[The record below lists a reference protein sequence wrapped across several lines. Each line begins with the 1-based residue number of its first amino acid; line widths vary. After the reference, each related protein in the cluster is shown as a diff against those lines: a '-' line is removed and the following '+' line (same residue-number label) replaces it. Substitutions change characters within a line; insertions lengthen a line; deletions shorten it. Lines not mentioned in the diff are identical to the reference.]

1 MAISCS
7 PISSILPA
15 LDAHADRRQEKRPVS
30 SSPALAETARLADL
44 GAAIRKVASGGTL
57 SQTEAAEAFETIMSG
72 AATDAQIGALLM
84 AMRLRGETIEEI
96 AGAARAM
103 RARALPVNAPE
114 GAIDTCG
121 TGGDAKGTHNISTAV
136 AFVVAGAGVPVAKH
150 GNRSISSR
158 SGSAD
163 VLTALG
169 VNIECGPET
178 IARCL
183 EECGLGFMFAPA
195 HHPAMRHVAHV
206 RKELGTRT
214 IFNLL
219 GPLANPASTKYQV
232 VGVFAEEWVEP
243 VANVLGLLGVERAW
257 VVHGSDG
264 LDELTT
270 TGISHVAALDAGK
283 VMTFKVSPKNA
294 GLPEAK
300 PEDLTGGDAAENAAH
315 LRAVLQGNQGPLR
328 NIVLLNAAAALLVA
342 GKAKSLREG
351 VALAVESIDSGK
363 AKAVLDALV
372 KLSHDKV

>member
-1 MAISCS
+1 
-7 PISSILPA
+7 
-15 LDAHADRRQEKRPVS
+15 V
-30 SSPALAETARLADL
+30 LAETARLADL
-44 GAAIRKVASGGTL
+44 GAAIRKVATGESL
-57 SQTEAAEAFETIMSG
+57 SQTEAADAFETIMSG

-84 AMRLRGETIEEI
+84 AMRLRGETIEEL

-103 RARALPVNAPE
+103 RARALPVRAPE

-121 TGGDAKGTHNISTAV
+121 TGGDAKGTHNISTTV

-257 VVHGSDG
+257 VVHGADG

-342 GKAKSLREG
+342 GKAKSLRGG
-351 VALAVESIDSGK
+351 VALAEESIDSGK